1 MLTILSEIK
10 FWTSRED
17 ELSVKETDFGVF
29 K

>member
-1 MLTILSEIK
+1 MLTLLSEIK

-17 ELSVKETDFGVF
+17 ELTIKDTDYGAY